1 MTRVLGKSVE
11 LTNKFKKENNNDIY
25 MRLDE
30 LDQKKPNKQANTSM
44 SLRPMDRDSQQG
56 HQSKDFMNTTNL

>member
-25 MRLDE
+25 MRLEE
-30 LDQKKPNKQANTSM
+30 LDQKKPN
-44 SLRPMDRDSQQG
+44 
-56 HQSKDFMNTTNL
+56 